1 MIILFSCKVI
11 DPEQVQSYS
20 FSYSSIIKFVYGAEE
35 DAKSSRPVWTG
46 DPGKVTYSIEEPS
59 FSDIVGDVDIDP
71 LTGIVSVRNS
81 AAVAHELWT
90 VIASVDDSTYNA
102 EIEIFITPQELEPFT
117 LNYADTIEIIWDDS
131 IPEIAPNVSGC
142 PEGIKLS
149 YSIRPDLPDGLVYS
163 QTTGIIS
170 GTLTEEGTQSTVY
183 TMTATALG
191 NYYGTATAAFK
202 LKVTTASVSIEYSSA
217 ALMANYGIDI
227 GKLTPTVSPANAA
240 GKVSYSID
248 PDLNA
253 DTGLDFNT
261 DTGEISGTPNKTLN
275 TKNYTVSIAG
285 KNGTKYDGK
294 TADTTVS
301 VAVKIAI
308 SGTFSYA
315 DLEVGTGQTK
325 RSSNAAWDN
334 AEPGQMVRYILLN
347 PPAGISIDENSGV
360 VRVDANVL
368 STDTSCSIR
377 AEGTGDYTG
386 ETTAELMVSIRDWIP
401 SSAALTYS
409 DIRVSTGNSETSSP
423 QWSIGSYE
431 LKYSMVPLNGGTL
444 PDGISIDSSS
454 GKITVGSSAAAQAD
468 TLYKVTAAGI
478 NSWKGWKKAEIRIS
492 VYDTFYYEFKPALVN
507 QAFSLSPGNAPESV
521 EYSASPSLPAGLDLN
536 PQTGEIHGTPTTRQL
551 ATEYTI
557 TAIPTGGGAAIS
569 NKVYLF
575 IQKKAT
581 DERTLRNLIAEEIS
595 AQGNTADLGLIS
607 TSSITQMSSLFDS
620 NTTFNGDISA
630 WDVSNVTEMG
640 SMFYGATAF
649 NGDLSEW
656 DVSKVINMSSM
667 FQKAA
672 AFDGDLSEWDV
683 SSVTAMNS
691 MFREAAAFNGDLSEW
706 NVSSVTDMN
715 SLFQQAAAFNGN
727 LSEWKTSSAE
737 SMQSMFYG
745 AAAFNGDI
753 SEWEVSQVTSMNF
766 MFYEAAAFNGDLS
779 EWNVS
784 NVTNMA
790 SMFYGAA
797 AFNGDLSEWK
807 TSSAEFMNS
816 MFYGAAAFNG
826 DLSKWDVSNVGW
838 MNEMF
843 RSTETFNSDISGWN
857 VSGVTLMHKMFYDA
871 KGFNRNLEA
880 WEERLGQGVHMAD
893 MFTGSG
899 LENNTPT
906 WYP

>member
-454 GKITVGSSAAAQAD
+454 GKITVSSSAAAQAD

-507 QAFSLSPGNAPESV
+507 QAFSLSPGNAPASV

-557 TAIPTGGGAAIS
+557 TAAPTGGGAAIS
-569 NKVYLF
+569 SKVYLY
-575 IQKKAT
+575 IQEQAADKNHLKGM
-581 DERTLRNLIAEEIS
+581 IAKEI
-595 AQGNTADLGLIS
+595 ANQGDTADLGLIS
-607 TSSITQMSSLFDS
+607 ISSITQMSSLFAN
-620 NTTFNGDISA
+620 NTTFNGDISE
-630 WDVSNVTEMG
+630 WDVSSVENMQY
-640 SMFYGATAF
+640 MFSGASAF
-649 NGDLSEW
+649 NGDLS
-656 DVSKVINMSSM
+656 
-667 FQKAA
+667 
-672 AFDGDLSEWDV
+672 GWDV

-691 MFREAAAFNGDLSEW
+691 MFREAAAFNGDLSGW
-706 NVSSVTDMN
+706 DVSSVTDMRN
-715 SLFQQAAAFNGN
+715 MFN
-727 LSEWKTSSAE
+727 
-737 SMQSMFYG
+737 
-745 AAAFNGDI
+745 
-753 SEWEVSQVTSMNF
+753 
-766 MFYEAAAFNGDLS
+766 
-779 EWNVS
+779 
-784 NVTNMA
+784 
-790 SMFYGAA
+790 
-797 AFNGDLSEWK
+797 
-807 TSSAEFMNS
+807 
-816 MFYGAAAFNG
+816 GAAAFNG
-826 DLSKWDVSNVGW
+826 DLSKWDVSSVTDIIYMFSGAANFNGNLSTWDVSNVTKLDRVFDGASKFNGDLSEW
-838 MNEMF
+838 NVSGVESMKYMF
-843 RSTETFNSDISGWN
+843 REARAFNGDLSNWDVSQVTSMWSMFRDASAFNGDLSGWDVSSLIEMNNMFHDARKFNMDLSGWN
-857 VSGVTLMHKMFYDA
+857 VSSVKRMAEAFHGASIFNGDLSSWDVSQVEHMYNMFYDA
-871 KGFNRNLEA
+871 TAFNGDLEA
-880 WEERLGQGVHMAD
+880 WGPRLKQGVHMAD

-899 LENNTPT
+899 LANNLPS
-906 WYP
+906 WY